1 MIASALMFLVF
12 MAVKIKSLSSGGVGF
27 LVKNS
32 VRFILLSVSLL
43 MLSVTLKYF
52 TERQVI
58 KSTINTLLNHKA
70 LVKVDG
76 SLARGEFVQALGK
89 AIESIIKFKDKG
101 SHPTKRTDV
110 QIYIGDDLFLKY
122 ILRQDSRDLNMY
134 WISASSQNH
143 TMDLGFIKLEQ
154 NILEN
159 AK

>member
-1 MIASALMFLVF
+1 MISSALVFLVF
-12 MAVKIKSLSSGGVGF
+12 MAIKIKSLSSGSVGF
-27 LVKNS
+27 LARNS
-32 VRFILLSVSLL
+32 VRFILLSGLLL
-43 MLSVTLKYF
+43 MLSVSLKYF
-52 TERQVI
+52 IEHRII
-58 KSTINTLLNHKA
+58 KSTMNTLLHHKV

-76 SLARGEFVQALGK
+76 SVVRGEFVQAFGK
-89 AIESIIKFKDKG
+89 AIERIIKFKDKG

-159 AK
+159 TK